1 MLKQKYIGFYLITFS
16 AVVLLVLPWLISDG
30 MFMDGQQYA
39 CVAMNMAAG
48 KGNFWFP
55 VFTEIGVG
63 GYSTFHEQAPLM
75 FGLQSLFFKVLG
87 NGFLTERIYG
97 FCMLI
102 VTILLMFKISKL
114 LIKLKLID
122 KFYAF
127 LPVLLWIIVPV
138 VHWSFAN
145 NVVEITM
152 GVFILLSFIFI
163 LKGTVEK
170 SRKYLWLILA
180 GINIFLA
187 SFTKGLPG
195 IFVITVPFLF
205 WFVFKN
211 ESFTKMLIKTLV
223 PIFVLVLC
231 YVVILLFPEARES
244 MHIHWVTRVFDRIKS
259 DPVVNYRA
267 AVFISL
273 ITELLPLYLPVLFVL
288 VMFFLK
294 RKLTVLKKCSKLS
307 LFFLLVG
314 FSGSLPLMLTLV
326 QRNFYYLGAIPF
338 FAFSAAIVINPVIKS
353 FIESNIFN
361 KMQKYFNVITLCVFL
376 ASIVFSLSFYKKAL
390 RDKDILEDVYTI
402 GDLVGKDSKIRTS
415 GDILFNDWSF
425 RCYLLR
431 YYNIELVNYPPTDY
445 HLYNKSDSITLSSLH
460 VIECDLNNYTIYLD
474 N

>member
-1 MLKQKYIGFYLITFS
+1 MLKQKYIGFYLITLS

-102 VTILLMFKISKL
+102 VTILLMFRISKL

-205 WFVFKN
+205 WFVFKH
-211 ESFTKMLIKTLV
+211 ES
-223 PIFVLVLC
+223 
-231 YVVILLFPEARES
+231 
-244 MHIHWVTRVFDRIKS
+244 
-259 DPVVNYRA
+259 
-267 AVFISL
+267 
-273 ITELLPLYLPVLFVL
+273 
-288 VMFFLK
+288 
-294 RKLTVLKKCSKLS
+294 
-307 LFFLLVG
+307 
-314 FSGSLPLMLTLV
+314 
-326 QRNFYYLGAIPF
+326 
-338 FAFSAAIVINPVIKS
+338 
-353 FIESNIFN
+353 
-361 KMQKYFNVITLCVFL
+361 
-376 ASIVFSLSFYKKAL
+376 
-390 RDKDILEDVYTI
+390 
-402 GDLVGKDSKIRTS
+402 
-415 GDILFNDWSF
+415 
-425 RCYLLR
+425 
-431 YYNIELVNYPPTDY
+431 
-445 HLYNKSDSITLSSLH
+445 
-460 VIECDLNNYTIYLD
+460 
-474 N
+474 